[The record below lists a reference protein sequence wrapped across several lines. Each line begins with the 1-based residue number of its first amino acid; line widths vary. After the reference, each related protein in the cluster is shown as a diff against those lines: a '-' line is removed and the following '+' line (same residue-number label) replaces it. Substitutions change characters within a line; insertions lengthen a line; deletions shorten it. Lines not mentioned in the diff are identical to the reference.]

1 MADLEWMRE
10 QTNIIEDVF
19 RRHPPGANGHDDNEV
34 DCIWLTDE
42 REGKQQ
48 GEGSNTTF
56 KQALPFVGFDELE
69 VEVQKPW
76 LLKNVIAKAETSSWI
91 GGPGKGK
98 SALLTD
104 VAIYVAAGT
113 EWRGYKAKGKFGV
126 VYLALERGDLV
137 KRRLEAYKRKHGLA
151 GLPIAVVTTPVNFM
165 DPEAVAVLTDTLA
178 AVKERFGVDV
188 GLL

>member
-104 VAIYVAAGT
+104 VASRTFRTHVYRRVRLVRCPVRKGGHMTDDPTAVLCDAVAA
-113 EWRGYKAKGKFGV
+113 W
-126 VYLALERGDLV
+126 
-137 KRRLEAYKRKHGLA
+137 
-151 GLPIAVVTTPVNFM
+151 VTV
-165 DPEAVAVLTDTLA
+165 
-178 AVKERFGVDV
+178 
-188 GLL
+188 